1 MPRRTIPTPFA
12 IDLAKTLFPLCR
24 GAGDPTMRVGLA
36 DVHRAMRTPEGPAA
50 LHIRSIGYEV
60 VAEAWGPGATWALD
74 SVPGLIGA
82 TDDVAGFEP
91 HHHVVEELW
100 RRHRGV
106 RITRSGAVMQSLIP
120 AILEQKV
127 TGVEA
132 RRAYRSMVFE
142 ISEPAPGDLGLYL
155 PPDPVRLA
163 ETPYFTFHP
172 WGVERRRAETV
183 QAACER
189 AAYLETGTSL
199 SVDQANGRLL
209 TIPGVGPWTAA
220 EVARTA
226 LGDADAISVGD
237 FHLPNVVCWALAREP
252 RGTDERMLELLE
264 PYRGHRGRVQVLLE
278 AGGISAPKFGPRME
292 VRSIE
297 RI

>member
-60 VAEAWGPGATWALD
+60 VAESWGPGATWALD

-82 TDDVAGFEP
+82 TDDDTGFEP
-91 HHHVVEELW
+91 HHYVVEELW

-142 ISEPAPGDLGLYL
+142 IGEPAPGDLGLYL

-183 QAACER
+183 RAACER